1 MHFPL
6 PPERRWE
13 GELVL
18 SMCTACIEDGNK
30 LQDQGQQ
37 LAFLLSV
44 TDPEVSVLKV
54 CLL

>member
-6 PPERRWE
+6 SPERRWE

-18 SMCTACIEDGNK
+18 SMCAACIEDGNE
-30 LQDQGQQ
+30 LQDEGQQ

-44 TDPEVSVLKV
+44 TDPEMSVLKV
-54 CLL
+54 CL